1 MAKINDHPRKQ
12 GRRALDQL
20 AQRET
25 DVPQSQTEL
34 IIRQELV
41 RQGILPKP
49 TEGSGIE
56 LLPEPQIEAGTT
68 LTSQLSPTSPFT
80 EEQQHILGQ
89 VYCLILSWRKEK
101 KAVKFTSAETEN
113 DCDEENDQ
121 ADFSGSGASMARMEG
136 R

>member
-1 MAKINDHPRKQ
+1 MAKINDHPRRQ

-25 DVPQSQTEL
+25 NVPRSQTEL

-49 TEGSGIE
+49 TKGSGIE
-56 LLPEPQIEAGTT
+56 LFPEPQIEAGTT

-80 EEQQHILGQ
+80 EEQRHILGQ
-89 VYCLILSWRKEK
+89 VYRLILSWRKEN
-101 KAVKFTSAETEN
+101 KAVKFTSAEIEN

-121 ADFSGSGASMARMEG
+121 ADSPISGGSDG
-136 R
+136 